1 MKTISVDFQGWPIK
15 AMTLGELLERFG
27 LHIDETIDNTKCFIS
42 GLVDK
47 SMIDAYPMILEDD
60 GMGYGIKPKYVT
72 EISKEIYNDERGIK
86 ENVFNIFAD
95 YQENSP
101 SQDQT

>member
-1 MKTISVDFQGWPIK
+1 MKTISIDFQGWPIK

-27 LHIDETIDNTKCFIS
+27 LAVDETMDNTKCFVS

-47 SMIDAYPMILEDD
+47 SIIDAYPVVLEDD
-60 GMGYGIKPKYVT
+60 GMGYGIKPKYIT
-72 EISKEIYNDERGIK
+72 EVSKEIWYDEDIK

-95 YQENSP
+95 YQETVSSEN
-101 SQDQT
+101 QT